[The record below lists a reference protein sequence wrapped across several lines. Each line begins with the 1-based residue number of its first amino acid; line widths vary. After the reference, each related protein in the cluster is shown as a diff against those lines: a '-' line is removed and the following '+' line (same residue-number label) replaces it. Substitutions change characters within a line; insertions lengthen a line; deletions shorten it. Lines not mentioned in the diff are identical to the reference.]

1 MLGRVA
7 VAISILLLF
16 PAAAFPQC
24 NLSQVASIPF
34 RASYLDI
41 AIDGSD
47 LWAAT
52 SYGLSLYDRSVD
64 PPAFVA
70 SLPLPGITRV
80 VRATNGLAYSGSG
93 TTLYVVRKN
102 GRALQLVRGIDAG
115 ATINDLLLTTLD
127 LYVATANGL
136 TQLDLLDPTT
146 PSKTPAALTTSR
158 ANVQSL
164 TLNGSTLFAA
174 DGDSSIEAFNIS
186 IPSIPNGV
194 GAIASLPGSIA
205 VNATGGRLYV
215 SDGQQT
221 DIFVNIDGGG
231 GTAVKAAS
239 DSFGAVSIAPIT
251 STAIFAAGAD
261 RQVRAF
267 DLSSA
272 AAPIELSRAQLQP
285 SGGNVNR
292 IGRIA
297 ATPNRLYVA
306 GGDLGLLTYD
316 TTSFQPSFPVHS
328 YATGTTTSVV
338 SLGTAVYVSRTSGG
352 ITEFGQSTSGAL
364 TQLRSWDNG
373 IDIVRDGGNGFLLT
387 TSGAIA
393 SLWALSSATPTLV
406 SSLTLR
412 APIASAVLA
421 GTTGYFVLSE
431 TSGNTLWSA
440 DLAPVKPAAQQIV
453 LTGTSPS
460 FIARAGSALALA
472 ELRADGTT
480 SISYYGSGD
489 FTKTPVTASVTGL
502 ATGGVALSGSL
513 AAVSTFSGV
522 RVVDFAGGT
531 TTLLPQSSGAIARSL
546 AFAGTTLVEST
557 DTSLLIWNTQTRIL
571 TKQFALPAAPVA
583 VHVGSDNAV
592 ADVATEE
599 GITTALLGGT
609 TRMPSLLYTANG
621 NSYYK
626 KLVAGSQRLYFFD
639 GRNVDVFTNIMQS
652 TGSIRTPLI
661 IDVAASDSG
670 AFTIHN
676 NLNVM
681 AYGREGNTIA
691 TAAISEGSDAQAQ
704 SIATAGGAAWASIFV
719 HCQSSG
725 CEGKTIVFD
734 PKSAFAQTS
743 TMTGT
748 VRDLVTSGTRAY
760 VLTELPNEVRMV
772 DISDPAHPAV
782 LVTRASEGTQAPRAI
797 AFSSGT
803 VYVLGEKLYSYSS
816 TDLSTINAQLSSYVT
831 DPASGVTYIDQHL
844 RGDGTCIALTGRQ
857 FSPQFLNSNPAI
869 LAPVPAVAAPAA
881 GRFIATQPGTF
892 YFLTDYS
899 LEIWS
904 TKPLALPPRHHATR

>member
-7 VAISILLLF
+7 VAISVLLF
-16 PAAAFPQC
+16 IPAAAFAQC

-34 RASYLDI
+34 RASYLDL
-41 AIDGSD
+41 AVDGND

-64 PPAFVA
+64 PPALVA
-70 SLPLPGITRV
+70 SLPLPGITHV
-80 VRATNGLAYSGSG
+80 VRATNGRAYAGSG
-93 TTLYVVRKN
+93 TTLYVVNKN
-102 GRALQLVRGIDAG
+102 GRSLQLVRGIDAG

-136 TQLDLLDPTT
+136 SQWDLLDPTT
-146 PSKTPAALTTSR
+146 PSKTPAAFVTSR
-158 ANVQSL
+158 SNVQSL
-164 TLNGSTLFAA
+164 ALNGSTLFAA
-174 DGDSSIEAFNIS
+174 DGDSTVEAFNIS

-194 GAIASLPGSIA
+194 GAIASLPGSVA
-205 VNATGGRLYV
+205 VNATGGRLYI

-221 DIFVNIDGGG
+221 DIFVNIDGG

-272 AAPIELSRAQLQP
+272 AAPVELSRAQLQP

-297 ATPNRLYVA
+297 AVPNRLYVA

-316 TTSFQPSFPVHS
+316 TTSFQPSFPVRS
-328 YATGTTTSVV
+328 YATGAATSVV
-338 SLGTAVYVSRTSGG
+338 SLGTAAYVSWASGG
-352 ITEFGQSTSGAL
+352 ITEFGQSANGTL

-373 IDIVRDGGNGFLLT
+373 IDIVRDGGNAFLLT
-387 TSGAIA
+387 TSGATA
-393 SLWALSSATPTLV
+393 SFWALSSATPTLV

-412 APIASAVLA
+412 TPIASAVLA

-431 TSGNTLWSA
+431 ASGNTLWSA
-440 DLAPVKPAAQQIV
+440 DLAPVTPAAQQIA
-453 LTGTSPS
+453 LTGVNPS
-460 FIARAGSALALA
+460 FIARSGSALALA

-480 SISYYGSGD
+480 SISYFASAD
-489 FTKTPVTASVTGL
+489 FTKTPLTMTVNGL
-502 ATGGVALSGSL
+502 ATGGIALSGSM
-513 AAVSTFSGV
+513 AAASTFSGV
-522 RVVDFAGGT
+522 SVLDFAGGT

-557 DTSLLIWNTQTRIL
+557 DTSLLIWNTPTRTL
-571 TKQFALPAAPVA
+571 TKQFALPAVPVA
-583 VHVGSDNAV
+583 VHVGPDNAV
-592 ADVATEE
+592 ADLATED
-599 GITTALLGGT
+599 GITTAQLAGT
-609 TRMPSLLYTANG
+609 TRMPSLLYAANG

-639 GRNVDVFTNIMQS
+639 GRNVDVFTNTMQS

-661 IDVAASDSG
+661 VDVAASDSG

-681 AYGREGNTIA
+681 SYGREGNTIA
-691 TAAISEGSDAQAQ
+691 TAAISEGADAQAQ
-704 SIATAGGAAWASIFV
+704 SIVTAGGAAWASIFV

-734 PKSAFAQTS
+734 PKSAFAQTA
-743 TMTGT
+743 TMTGA

-760 VLTELPNEVRMV
+760 VLTELPNEVRVV

-782 LVTRASEGTQAPRAI
+782 LVTHLSEGSQAPRAI
-797 AFSSGT
+797 AFANGT
-803 VYVLGEKLYSYSS
+803 VYVLGEKLYSYSP
-816 TDLSTINAQLSSYVT
+816 TDLSKTGEQLTSYVT

-844 RGDGTCIALTGRQ
+844 RGDGTCVAITGRQ
-857 FSPQFLNSNPAI
+857 FSPQFLSGTPAI
-869 LAPVPAVAAPAA
+869 TAPAV
-881 GRFIATQPGTF
+881 GRFVATQPGTF

-904 TKPLALPPRHHATR
+904 TKPLPLPPRHHATR

>member
-7 VAISILLLF
+7 VAISVLLF
-16 PAAAFPQC
+16 LPAAAFAQC

-34 RASYLDI
+34 RASYLDL
-41 AIDGSD
+41 AVDGND

-52 SYGLSLYDRSVD
+52 SYGLSLYDRSID
-64 PPAFVA
+64 PPALVA

-80 VRATNGLAYSGSG
+80 VRATNGRAYAGSG
-93 TTLYVVRKN
+93 TTLYVVNKN
-102 GRALQLVRGIDAG
+102 GRSLQLVRGIDAG

-136 TQLDLLDPTT
+136 SQWDLLDPTT
-146 PSKTPAALTTSR
+146 PSKTPAAFVTSR
-158 ANVQSL
+158 PNVQSL
-164 TLNGSTLFAA
+164 ALNDSTLFAA

-239 DSFGAVSIAPIT
+239 DSFGAVSISPIT

-297 ATPNRLYVA
+297 AVPNRLYVA

-316 TTSFQPSFPVHS
+316 TTSFQPSFPVRS
-328 YATGTTTSVV
+328 YATGAATSVV
-338 SLGTAVYVSRTSGG
+338 SLGTAAYVSRASGG
-352 ITEFGQSTSGAL
+352 ITEFGQSANGTL
-364 TQLRSWDNG
+364 TQLRSWDNS
-373 IDIVRDGGNGFLLT
+373 IDIVRDGGNAFLLT
-387 TSGAIA
+387 TSGATA
-393 SLWALSSATPTLV
+393 SFWALSSATPTLV

-431 TSGNTLWSA
+431 ATGNTLWSA
-440 DLAPVKPAAQQIV
+440 DLAPATPAAQQIA
-453 LTGTSPS
+453 LTGVNPS
-460 FIARAGSALALA
+460 FIARSGAALALA

-480 SISYYGSGD
+480 SISYFASAD
-489 FTKTPVTASVTGL
+489 FTKTPLTMSVNGL
-502 ATGGVALSGSL
+502 ATGGIALSGSM
-513 AAVSTFSGV
+513 AAASTFSGV
-522 RVVDFAGGT
+522 SVLDFAGGT
-531 TTLLPQSSGAIARSL
+531 TTILPQSSGAIARSL

-557 DTSLLIWNTQTRIL
+557 DTSLLIWNTQTRTM
-571 TKQFALPAAPVA
+571 TKQFALPAVPVA
-583 VHVGSDNAV
+583 VHVGPDNAV
-592 ADVATEE
+592 ADLATED
-599 GITTALLGGT
+599 GITTAQLAGT
-609 TRMPSLLYTANG
+609 TRMPTLLYAANG
-621 NSYYK
+621 NAYYK

-639 GRNVDVFTNIMQS
+639 GRNVDVFTNAMQS
-652 TGSIRTPLI
+652 AGSIRTPLI
-661 IDVAASDSG
+661 VDVAASDSG

-676 NLNVM
+676 NLSVM
-681 AYGREGNTIA
+681 SYGREGNTIA

-704 SIATAGGAAWASIFV
+704 SIVTAGGAAWASVFV

-734 PKSAFAQTS
+734 PKSAFAQTA
-743 TMTGT
+743 TMTGA

-760 VLTELPNEVRMV
+760 VLTELPNEVRVV

-782 LVTRASEGTQAPRAI
+782 LVTHLSEGSQAPRAI
-797 AFSSGT
+797 AFANGT
-803 VYVLGEKLYSYSS
+803 VYVLGEKLYSYSP
-816 TDLSTINAQLSSYVT
+816 TDLSKTGEQLTSYVT
-831 DPASGVTYIDQHL
+831 DPTSGVTYIDQHL
-844 RGDGTCIALTGRQ
+844 RGDGTCVAITGRQ
-857 FSPQFLNSNPAI
+857 FSPQFLSGTPAI
-869 LAPVPAVAAPAA
+869 TAPAV
-881 GRFIATQPGTF
+881 GRFVATQPGTF

-904 TKPLALPPRHHATR
+904 AKPLPLPPRHHATR